1 MITNITQIDSTNEWS
16 FEKDGVEG
24 TIFMPENATAA
35 DVEVAL
41 TPLTE
46 EQIAEIEA
54 MHTKLDQIDEAKKSL
69 ADTDWV
75 VVKIQ
80 EASLLGED
88 TTALIA
94 QYQDVLDARVEARAT
109 INSLES

>member
-1 MITNITQIDSTNEWS
+1 MITNITQIGNTNEWS
-16 FEKDGVEG
+16 FEQDGVEG

-46 EQIAEIEA
+46 EQVAELEA
-54 MHTKLDQIDEAKKSL
+54 MFAKNDQIADAKKLL

-80 EASLLGED
+80 EAALLGGD
-88 TTALIA
+88 TTALLA

>member
-1 MITNITQIDSTNEWS
+1 MITNITQIGNTNEWS
-16 FEKDGVEG
+16 FEEDGVVN
-24 TIFMPENATAA
+24 TIFMPLDATAA

-54 MHTKLDQIDEAKKSL
+54 MDTKLNQIEDAKQLL

-88 TTALIA
+88 TTALLA